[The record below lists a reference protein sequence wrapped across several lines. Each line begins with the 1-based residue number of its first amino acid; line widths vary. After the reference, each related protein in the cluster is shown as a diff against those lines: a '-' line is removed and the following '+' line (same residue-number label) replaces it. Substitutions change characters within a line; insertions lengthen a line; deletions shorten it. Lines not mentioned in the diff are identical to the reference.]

1 MTRRLVPSLAV
12 VVLFLAVNSYADCV
26 APSTP
31 GVNVC
36 FPSQGSTVSYPAT
49 FEFAANT
56 GSSAVT
62 GVAIYDNGKKI
73 DEFSFIP
80 SRLVDGAVLNGSHKV
95 TVKVWDKAGHV
106 YLASKNFNVVGYG
119 VGSCAASGVGVNICY
134 PANGSLQPN
143 TGVPV
148 SMRATGNAAIT
159 SWKLYLDGKA
169 VLNSY
174 GAEPDSVVTSV
185 STTAGTHH
193 LSVVAWDANGAVY
206 KASRD
211 FTAYYNYDCNPVSGA
226 CTPGVVA
233 SSPTEFGPYVAAST
247 NQTFT
252 FKAQVVKPQ
261 STIKNITVMVDGAV
275 AASASGQ
282 SISKTLTTA
291 AGSHNIT
298 VQAVDSAGKT
308 YATYGNINVQ

>member
-12 VVLFLAVNSYADCV
+12 LVLSLATNSFANCT
-26 APSTP
+26 ALSTP
-31 GVNVC
+31 GVNLC

-73 DEFSFIP
+73 DDFTVIP

-106 YLASKNFNVVGYG
+106 YSASKSFKVVGYG
-119 VGSCAASGVGVNICY
+119 VGSCTASGVGVNICY
-134 PANGSLQPN
+134 PVNGSLQPN

-148 SMRATGNAAIT
+148 SMRAQGNAAIT
-159 SWKLYLDGKA
+159 SWKLYVDGKA
-169 VLNSY
+169 VMNSY
-174 GAEPDSVVTSV
+174 GSEPDSVVTSI

-193 LSVVAWDANGAVY
+193 LSVVAWDTNGAVY

-211 FTAYYNYDCNPVSGA
+211 FTAFYNYDCNPISGA
-226 CTPGVVA
+226 CTPGVIA
-233 SSPTEFGPYVAAST
+233 SSPSGFGPYVAVST
-247 NQTFT
+247 NRAFL

-261 STIKNITVMVDGAV
+261 STIKSMTVMVDGAV
-275 AASASGQ
+275 VARASGQ
-282 SISKTLTTA
+282 SISKTLTTD

-308 YATYGNINVQ
+308 YATYGNIDVQ